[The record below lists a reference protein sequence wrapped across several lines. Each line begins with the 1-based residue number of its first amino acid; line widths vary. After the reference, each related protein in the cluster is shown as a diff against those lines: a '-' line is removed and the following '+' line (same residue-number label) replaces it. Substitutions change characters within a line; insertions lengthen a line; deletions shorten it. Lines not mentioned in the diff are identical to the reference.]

1 MQDIS
6 AVNVRSLQFFI
17 GVFDAQSF
25 SIVARREGVS
35 ASMVSRI
42 IKQLEDSL
50 GQQLFY
56 RNTRAVIPT
65 EAGRL
70 FAGYAR
76 NVLQQ
81 LDEAQKELLERQ
93 EEPTGLVRINAPVYF
108 GQKHI
113 APWLSG
119 LIERYPN
126 LSIELLQTDDFIDPH
141 KDAADV
147 LFRIGTLVDSSF
159 HARIFGMQ
167 KYYLA
172 AAPSY
177 IQKYGIPTTPNELK
191 RHKSLVYK
199 GSSGQNRWLFR
210 RIGEEWLQSEV
221 TSLLTSNNAQTLVSC
236 ALQGM
241 GMVLFPDWLIGEYLQ
256 SGQLVRLLPDYQAAS
271 NTEPQHIAAIYP
283 YARHPSINVRAVIDY
298 FVQVYGEPLY
308 WNVE

>member
-1 MQDIS
+1 MQNIS

-17 GVFDAQSF
+17 GVFDSQSF

-56 RNTRAVIPT
+56 RNTRAVMPT

-70 FAGYAR
+70 FVNYAR
-76 NVLQQ
+76 NVLEQ
-81 LDEAQKELLERQ
+81 LGEAQKELLERQ

-119 LIERYPN
+119 LADRYPQ
-126 LSIELLQTDDFIDPH
+126 LTIELIQTDDFIDPH

-147 LFRIGTLVDSSF
+147 LFRIGTLSDSSF
-159 HARIFGMQ
+159 HARVFGTQ
-167 KYYLA
+167 HYYLA

-177 IQKYGIPTTPNELK
+177 IEKHGIPTDPKELNK
-191 RHKSLVYK
+191 HKSLVYK

-210 RIGEEWLQSEV
+210 QHGQEWQQYEV
-221 TSLLTSNNAQTLVSC
+221 TPLLASNNAETLVSC

-241 GMVLFPDWLIGEYLQ
+241 GVVLFPDWLISEYLQ
-256 SGQLVRLLPDYQAAS
+256 TGQLVRLLSDYHTAVH
-271 NTEPQHIAAIYP
+271 TEPQHIAAIYP
-283 YARHPSINVRAVIDY
+283 YARHPSLNVRAVIDY
-298 FVQVYGEPLY
+298 FVEVYGEPLY
-308 WNVE
+308 WLVK